1 MRAHQLGRRGKAP
14 HRSNVRIE
22 NQNEANWSTRVNKTM
37 ELHITK
43 KTLYS
48 ANGQWS
54 DNAPRC
60 EQSWKCCFPGIFYL
74 NATEDVGHQNKTT
87 NQGRARH
94 GLQEESQRKGHRFP
108 RRMEKGDRWCMG
120 GRVQVRAL
128 WLQKQVWEL
137 LPPDLRCTPGTSF
150 ESRKQNAL
158 VNFAQMPICHLA
170 LLDLGGMK
178 FLFSS
183 LCPCCLDQVMTF
195 PSPSKQ
201 GVFFDLCLGTGGRPW
216 VLRSRRPHIVF
227 GLPVPGPSS
236 RPVRGPSFAQSCIS
250 ENCFTSLPTDSSVT
264 ESFRVF
270 SDSQRSC
277 VRLGPQDFVQ
287 LTSWT
292 LPLLVVILLVLFQ
305 LGFLY
310 YLFVKTEH
318 CVS

>member
-1 MRAHQLGRRGKAP
+1 MPLRMLATRTRPQIKEEQDTGYRK
-14 HRSNVRIE
+14 
-22 NQNEANWSTRVNKTM
+22 RVNEKDT
-37 ELHITK
+37 
-43 KTLYS
+43 
-48 ANGQWS
+48 
-54 DNAPRC
+54 D
-60 EQSWKCCFPGIFYL
+60 FPGGWRRV
-74 NATEDVGHQNKTT
+74 TGDVWVDGSRSECCDSRNKCE
-87 NQGRARH
+87 NYYH
-94 GLQEESQRKGHRFP
+94 
-108 RRMEKGDRWCMG
+108 
-120 GRVQVRAL
+120 
-128 WLQKQVWEL
+128 
-137 LPPDLRCTPGTSF
+137 PDLRCTPGTSF

-250 ENCFTSLPTDSSVT
+250 ENCFMSLPTDSSVT

-287 LTSWT
+287 LTS
-292 LPLLVVILLVLFQ
+292 
-305 LGFLY
+305 
-310 YLFVKTEH
+310 
-318 CVS
+318 